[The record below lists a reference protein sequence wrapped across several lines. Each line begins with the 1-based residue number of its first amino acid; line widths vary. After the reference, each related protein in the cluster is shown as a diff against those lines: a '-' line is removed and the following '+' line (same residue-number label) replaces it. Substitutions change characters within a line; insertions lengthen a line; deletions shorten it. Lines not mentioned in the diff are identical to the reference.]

1 MSRQASALITLLIA
15 IAPLFV
21 TVPALHA

>member
-21 TVPALHA
+21 TVPGLHA